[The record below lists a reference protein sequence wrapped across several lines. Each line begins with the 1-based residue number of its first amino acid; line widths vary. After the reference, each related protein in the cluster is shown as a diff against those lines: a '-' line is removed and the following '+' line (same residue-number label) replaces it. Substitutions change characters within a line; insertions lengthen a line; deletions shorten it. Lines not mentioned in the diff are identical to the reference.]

1 MSETSAVYREM
12 SGLIARYATDVGEV
26 ATAIDSL
33 FLSKRTEPS
42 QPLYTA
48 QWPCFAL
55 VAQGAKSLTL
65 GQEVYDYGV
74 GDYLVVALDLPV
86 TSRTTVASPE
96 APLFGLGM
104 AIRPERLKD
113 LFQRVPPVPTSATDR
128 ARGVAVNQADEGLL
142 NAVMRLLRLLE
153 APQDIR
159 ALAPLIEQEILYR
172 LLTGPCGAALTRIAQ
187 TDSPGNRVA
196 KAVSWLREN
205 YTEQLRIEELAGHV
219 GMSTSSLHHHFS
231 AVTAMTP
238 LEYQKRLRLQEAR
251 RLMWVDR
258 LDVGSAGYRVGY
270 QSPSQ
275 FSREYSRMFG
285 VAPSRDPEDAHA
297 RLVISP
303 APLQSERRLQSGRAE
318 ASRPDL
324 SGQTFSR

>member
-1 MSETSAVYREM
+1 MTEISAAYREM
-12 SGLIARYATDVGEV
+12 SSIIARYAAEEGEV

-33 FLSKRTEPS
+33 FLSRRTEPS
-42 QPLYTA
+42 QPLHTA
-48 QWPCFAL
+48 QWPCFAM

-65 GQEVYDYGV
+65 GEEVFDYGV

-86 TSRTTVASPE
+86 TSRITIASSD
-96 APLFGLGM
+96 APLLGLGM
-104 AIRPERLKD
+104 AIRPERLKE
-113 LFQRVPPVPTSATDR
+113 LFQRVPPVSAASEGR
-128 ARGVAVNQADEGLL
+128 ARGVAVNQAEEGLFGATL
-142 NAVMRLLRLLE
+142 RLLRLLDT
-153 APQDIR
+153 PRDIP

-172 LLTGPCGAALTRIAQ
+172 LLAGPCGPALTRIAQ

-196 KAVSWLREN
+196 KAVAWLREN
-205 YTEQLRIEELAGHV
+205 YTEQLRIEVLANRV

-258 LDVGSAGYRVGY
+258 LDVGSAGYQVGY
-270 QSPSQ
+270 LSPSQ

-285 VAPSRDPEDAHA
+285 VPPSRDREEA
-297 RLVISP
+297 RGY
-303 APLQSERRLQSGRAE
+303 QSAGRARIL
-318 ASRPDL
+318 A
-324 SGQTFSR
+324 G

>member
-1 MSETSAVYREM
+1 MLRSIDQPKKLRMTELSAVYREL
-12 SGLIARYATDVGEV
+12 SSIIARYAADEGEV
-26 ATAIDSL
+26 GTDIDCL
-33 FLSKRTEPS
+33 FLSRRTAPS
-42 QPLYTA
+42 QPLHTA

-55 VAQGAKSLTL
+55 VAQGAKSLAL
-65 GQEVYDYGV
+65 GQEVYDYGL

-86 TSRTTVASPE
+86 TSRTTVATPE

-104 AIRPERLKD
+104 AIRPERLKE
-113 LFQRVPPVPTSATDR
+113 LLQRTPLVAGAPGDR
-128 ARGVAVNQADEGLL
+128 ARGVAVNRADEGLL
-142 NAVMRLLRLLE
+142 GATLRLLRLLDT
-153 APQDIR
+153 PQDIS

-172 LLTGPCGAALTRIAQ
+172 LLVGPCGAALMRIAQ
-187 TDSPGNRVA
+187 TDSPGNRIA
-196 KAVSWLREN
+196 KAVAWLREN
-205 YTEQLRIEELAGHV
+205 YTEQLRIEDLANHV

-258 LDVGSAGYRVGY
+258 LDVGSAGYQVGY

-285 VAPSRDPEDAHA
+285 VPPSRDIGQEHGH
-297 RLVISP
+297 
-303 APLQSERRLQSGRAE
+303 QSAGRARTLAAAT
-318 ASRPDL
+318 AS
-324 SGQTFSR
+324 